1 MRDSYYEILHSARP
15 EWVAK
20 RYIIDI
26 YFRVS
31 GLEATASLDPATF
44 LEFKAGVRQLYR
56 IMRVKMWRFRSKLGI
71 SEEKM
76 KRYDSYLLPKQF
88 RRLKFEEVV
97 EWFND
102 IQVAL
107 ERLGYTRFESSQSI
121 EELVRMSREG

>member
-1 MRDSYYEILHSARP
+1 MREYEILQNARP

-31 GLEATASLDPATF
+31 GLEAVASLDPAVF
-44 LEFKAGVRQLYR
+44 PQFKAGVRQLYR
-56 IMRVKMWRFRSKLGI
+56 IMRPKMWRFRKRLGY
-71 SEEKM
+71 SEETLK
-76 KRYDSYLLPKQF
+76 KYDSYLLPKRF
-88 RRLKFEEVV
+88 RKLTYEEAI

-107 ERLGYTRFESSQSI
+107 ERLGYTRFESSKSV
-121 EELVRMSREG
+121 EELVRESREG